1 MDQNLDAVEDWIGGL
16 IAKLQSAERRKL
28 ARAVAVDLRRDNVD
42 RIASQKNPDGSGY
55 TPRKR
60 PPLRSKTGRIKKR
73 AGNMFQKL
81 RRPSYLGVA
90 ATELEASV
98 GFANPQVSRI
108 AQVHQQGLRDK
119 VSRQPGS
126 AEVQY
131 PSRILLGFSE
141 DYRERLAEL
150 VLKHLQP

>member
-16 IAKLQSAERRKL
+16 IANLQPAERRKL

-60 PPLRSKTGRIKKR
+60 APLRSKTGRIKKR

-81 RRPSYLGVA
+81 RRASYLGVV
-90 ATELEASV
+90 ATENEASV

-108 AQVHQQGLRDK
+108 ALVHQQGLRDR
-119 VSRQPGS
+119 VSRQSGAP
-126 AEVQY
+126 EVQY
-131 PSRILLGFSE
+131 PSRILLGFSA
-141 DYRERLAEL
+141 DYRERLADL
-150 VLKHLQP
+150 VLKHLEP